1 MWPSPHERSD
11 REPIGRLGVLHLWRS
26 DPRLIGQGTM
36 AEIRWYGH
44 NCFRIRAKEATVIVD
59 PVGRQTGYVLAKQTA
74 DVVVI
79 SHDHAGHANLNAIKP
94 EFQVVRG
101 PGEYEMHDAFITGIR
116 TYHDAEKGTVHGY
129 NTAYMIELEGMH
141 FCHLGDL
148 GHALTE
154 EQMEVLATCDVL
166 MIPVGGGTVM
176 SVEVAAEMIGQLE
189 PKVVIPMQY
198 ATAIGDKSL
207 GGLEPFCKALGVQ
220 VPAAEEK
227 LSLRSS
233 ELTETM
239 RLVVLNPDS
248 EAARR

>member
-1 MWPSPHERSD
+1 
-11 REPIGRLGVLHLWRS
+11 
-26 DPRLIGQGTM
+26 M

-44 NCFRIRAKEATVIVD
+44 NCFRIRAREATVIID
-59 PVGRQTGYVLAKQTA
+59 PVGRGTGYQMSRQTA
-74 DVVVI
+74 DVVVLT
-79 SHDHAGHANLNAIKP
+79 HEHPGHANLNAVKP
-94 EFQVVRG
+94 EYQIVRG

-116 TYHDAEKGTVHGY
+116 TYHDAEKGAVHGY
-129 NTAYMIELEGMH
+129 NTAYLIELEGMH

-154 EQMEVLATCDVL
+154 EQMEALATCDVL
-166 MIPVGGGTVM
+166 MIPVGGGTIM

-198 ATAIGDKSL
+198 ATPNGDKAL

-220 VPAAEEK
+220 VPDAEEK
-227 LSLRSS
+227 ATLRSS

-239 RLVVLNPDS
+239 RLIVLNPDS
-248 EAARR
+248 EPVKR